1 MMRTMRLMWF
11 MLGSIPAF
19 AQSAPLDIGVN
30 MYKNSIKI
38 MDASGTEV
46 AEMAEGVQ
54 YFPNVSLTSDP
65 VYLFGGSSWSY
76 TIENSLNYFKVSEQ
90 EVAYQDSEANLG
102 TSVRGWTVS
111 LSPMLFYH
119 FPNLGNWEFKSGIS
133 LGAGY
138 VKVKG
143 DYQITNPNSADVG
156 QIKDI
161 DEEGIAWFSGVRFD
175 AKYGRHTVS
184 LSALTPI
191 IHSDDV
197 DFQHGIGTLSYSY
210 SLFVF

>member
-1 MMRTMRLMWF
+1 M
-11 MLGSIPAF
+11 
-19 AQSAPLDIGVN
+19 
-30 MYKNSIKI
+30 
-38 MDASGTEV
+38 
-46 AEMAEGVQ
+46 
-54 YFPNVSLTSDP
+54 
-65 VYLFGGSSWSY
+65 
-76 TIENSLNYFKVSEQ
+76 
-90 EVAYQDSEANLG
+90 AYQDSEANLG

-143 DYQITNPNSADVG
+143 DYQITNSNSADVG

>member
-1 MMRTMRLMWF
+1 MRTMRLFWF
-11 MLGSIPAF
+11 TLGVIPAL
-19 AQSAPLDIGVN
+19 AHSATLDIGVN
-30 MYKNSIKI
+30 VYRNSVQI
-38 MDASGTEV
+38 MDDSGTQV
-46 AEMAEGVQ
+46 AEMAEGLQ
-54 YFPNVSLTSDP
+54 YFPTVSLTSEP
-65 VYLFGGSSWSY
+65 VYLFGGDSWSY

-90 EVAYQDSEANLG
+90 EVAYQDNEANLG

-111 LSPMLFYH
+111 ASPMLFYH

-138 VKVKG
+138 VKIKG
-143 DYQITNPNSADVG
+143 DYKITNPESAEVG
-156 QIKDI
+156 QIKNI
-161 DEEGIAWFSGVRFD
+161 DEEGIAWFTGVRFD

-191 IHSDDV
+191 THSDDV
-197 DFQHGIGTLSYSY
+197 DFEHGIGTLSYSY